1 MFGVR
6 NPLAPDRSSVHGR
19 HMTNLPLFEE
29 RIASPVGEI
38 VVLTDATHVLRALD
52 FADHDARMRRLL
64 DRHYGPGGWTVA
76 PAIGE
81 SAAVRAIR
89 SYFDGDVGAI
99 DGVATITGGTGFQ
112 RAVWAA
118 LRGVGAGSTVAYA
131 EIAAAIGRPAA
142 MRAVGLANGANPVA
156 IVVPCHRII
165 GRSGALTG
173 YGGGIER
180 KRWLIDHERAHGGTM
195 LL

>member
-1 MFGVR
+1 
-6 NPLAPDRSSVHGR
+6 
-19 HMTNLPLFEE
+19 MTTLHLFEE
-29 RIASPVGEI
+29 RIASPVGKI
-38 VVLTDATHVLRALD
+38 VVLTDAARVLRALD

-81 SAAVRAIR
+81 SAAARAIHA
-89 SYFDGDVGAI
+89 YFDGDVVAI
-99 DGVATITGGTGFQ
+99 DSVATITGGTGFQ

-118 LRGVGAGSTVAYA
+118 LRAVGAGSTVAYA
-131 EIAAAIGRPAA
+131 EIAAAIGRPTA

-165 GRSGALTG
+165 GRSGALIG

>member
-1 MFGVR
+1 
-6 NPLAPDRSSVHGR
+6 
-19 HMTNLPLFEE
+19 MTNLSLFEE

-38 VVLTDATHVLRALD
+38 VVLTDAARVLRALD
-52 FADHDARMRRLL
+52 FADYNARMRRLL
-64 DRHYGPGGWTVA
+64 DRHYGPRGWTVA

-81 SAAVRAIR
+81 SAAARAIR
-89 SYFDGDVGAI
+89 SYFDGDVVAI
-99 DGVATITGGTGFQ
+99 DSVATVTGGTGFQ
-112 RAVWAA
+112 RAVWTA
-118 LRGVGAGSTVAYA
+118 LRAVGAGSTVAYA
-131 EIAAAIGRPAA
+131 EIAAAIGRPTA